1 MVDVEKA
8 PWYTWPPDTPRNPL
22 GHLREISKATLRA
35 FRRRDDA
42 SRAKFIASLQRWL
55 LPEWRLSDPAIAW
68 HSNPFFHAYL
78 DQFGELRR
86 FNAPRRWNL
95 YQLALQAIEIPGDTA
110 ECGSFEGA
118 SSWLIC
124 HIFRETGKTHYIFD
138 SFEGLSEPGEKD
150 GGHWSQGMLAHSE
163 EDVRKRLA
171 EFPDLETLAGWIP
184 DRFAEVANRE
194 FAFVDVDLEVPTRD
208 SFEFF
213 YPRLSPG
220 GILVCDDYGFTTCP
234 GATETID
241 DYLADKPEKMVGLS
255 AGGGFM
261 MKRAD

>member
-1 MVDVEKA
+1 
-8 PWYTWPPDTPRNPL
+8 L
-22 GHLREISKATLRA
+22 SHLRDISKATLRA
-35 FRRRDDA
+35 FQRRDDA
-42 SRAKFIASLQRWL
+42 SRAKVIAALQRWL
-55 LPEWRLSDPAIAW
+55 LPEWRLPDPATAW
-68 HSNPFFHAYL
+68 HSDAFFNAYL

-95 YQLALQAIEIPGDTA
+95 YQLALQTVNIPGDTA

-124 HIFRETGKTHYIFD
+124 HTFRETGKTHYIFD
-138 SFEGLSEPGEKD
+138 SFEGISEPSEKD

-163 EDVRKRLA
+163 EGVRKRLA
-171 EFPDLETLAGWIP
+171 EFPNLETLAGWIP
-184 DRFAEVANRE
+184 DRFPDVTDRQ
-194 FAFVDVDLEVPTRD
+194 FAFVHVDVDLEIPTRD

-213 YPRLSPG
+213 YPRLSQG
-220 GILVCDDYGFTTCP
+220 GILVCDDYGSALCP

-241 DYLADKPEKMVGLS
+241 NFLADKPEKMVGLS

-261 MKRAD
+261 IRRGD